1 MGYTPDN
8 SLWLSLRG
16 GDVYF
21 NNGGVSDQF
30 DQAKLGSRGF
40 GILDVGYAFHAYS
53 VHRKQISACEMTG
66 IWQPI
71 MVENQ

>member
-21 NNGGVSDQF
+21 NNGGTSDQF
-30 DQAKLGSRGF
+30 DQARLGSRGF
-40 GILDVGYAFHAYS
+40 GILDVG
-53 VHRKQISACEMTG
+53 
-66 IWQPI
+66 
-71 MVENQ
+71 

>member
-1 MGYTPDN
+1 MGFNEYMDVPVREAHNCRARRIQNMGYTPDN

-21 NNGGVSDQF
+21 NNGGTSDQF

-40 GILDVGYAFHAYS
+40 GILDVG
-53 VHRKQISACEMTG
+53 
-66 IWQPI
+66 
-71 MVENQ
+71 